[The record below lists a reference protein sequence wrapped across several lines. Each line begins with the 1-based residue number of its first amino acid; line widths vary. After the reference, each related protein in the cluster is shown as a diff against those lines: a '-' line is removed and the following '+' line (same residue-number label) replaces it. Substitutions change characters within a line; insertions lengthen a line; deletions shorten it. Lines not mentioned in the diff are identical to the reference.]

1 MDSREGGEEMS
12 GLLLTDGFDAIT
24 IRIENERSVIIITV
38 FGMYARAA
46 VVLAAMRQ
54 RCPIKRPYSLTG
66 RRGESDMKTLT
77 GYDDMPRAKFD
88 GELITAVQQTVSNSR
103 FMSPDADITQ
113 RGKGSIVKSAGA
125 LKVSNR
131 E

>member
-1 MDSREGGEEMS
+1 MS
-12 GLLLTDGFDAIT
+12 GLLLTDGFDAIAV
-24 IRIENERSVIIITV
+24 RIENKRRVIIIAV

-66 RRGESDMKTLT
+66 RRGESDMKPFP
-77 GYDDMPRAKFD
+77 GYSDRLRAKFD
-88 GELITAVQQTVSNSR
+88 GELITAMQQPVSNSR
-103 FMSPDADITQ
+103 FMGPDADITQ
-113 RGKGSIVKSAGA
+113 RSKDSIVKTAGA